1 MSEPIYD
8 NIGESQRVTVVTQF
22 GVPISPTEALRGLR
36 DGHSFVVDT
45 DQGRR
50 SVVSAAYRLGISI
63 KTAKEESGRYRICL
77 K

>member
-1 MSEPIYD
+1 MTEPVYD
-8 NIGESQRVTVVTQF
+8 NIGKTPLRTVVRQF

-36 DGHSFVVDT
+36 DGQSFVVDT

-50 SVVSAAYRLGISI
+50 SVVSAAYRLGIAI
-63 KTAKEESGRYRICL
+63 RTCKEDDGRYRICL